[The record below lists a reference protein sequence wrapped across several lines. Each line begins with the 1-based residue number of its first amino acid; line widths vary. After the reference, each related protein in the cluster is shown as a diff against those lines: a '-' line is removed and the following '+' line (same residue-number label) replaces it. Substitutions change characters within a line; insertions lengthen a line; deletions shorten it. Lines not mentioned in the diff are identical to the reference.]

1 MSTQGNPIDPDSMTV
16 QDFQDHLPEL
26 FAAGHGK
33 ISEDPRYTNF
43 LSANPTCAE
52 LVRDLEYIAEAA
64 RKLLDPVVED
74 EPSDAVWN
82 SIQKKLKLAASGDEP
97 V

>member
-1 MSTQGNPIDPDSMTV
+1 MNAPRNPLDPATMTV
-16 QDFQDHLPEL
+16 QEFQDHLPEL
-26 FAAGHGK
+26 FAAGSGRV
-33 ISEDPRYTNF
+33 SEDPRYAQF
-43 LSANPTCAE
+43 LAANPTCGE

-64 RKLLDPVVED
+64 RQLLDPVVEA

-82 SIQKKLKLAASGDEP
+82 SIQNKLKLAASGEEP